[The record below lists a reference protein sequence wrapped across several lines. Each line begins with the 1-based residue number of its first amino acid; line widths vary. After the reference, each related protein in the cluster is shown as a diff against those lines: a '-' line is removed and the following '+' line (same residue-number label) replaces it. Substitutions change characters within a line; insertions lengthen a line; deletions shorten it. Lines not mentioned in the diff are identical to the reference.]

1 MEEKQA
7 VVSRNTSDQGTAV
20 LLSPAVD
27 VKETD
32 KC

>member
-7 VVSRNTSDQGTAV
+7 VVSWNTSEQGTAV

-27 VKETD
+27 AKEID